1 MTFVPESSR
10 PQIALTFDDGPSDV
24 TMRVLDVL
32 EQAGAKATFFAVG
45 ERVAQHV
52 PQLRRMATG
61 GFQIG
66 NHTWS
71 HELIDKIPAEELRSS
86 LARTADAIREA
97 CGVAPAVMRPPG
109 GNWSDEALAVLADM
123 GLPAVFWNVDPRD
136 WEERNAQNI
145 VGHVLDEA
153 EDGRVVIMHDLYE
166 QTAEAVEAIVPE
178 LVSRGFE
185 LVTVD
190 ELAKDRGG
198 MSPGERYYGF

>member
-1 MTFVPESSR
+1 M
-10 PQIALTFDDGPSDV
+10 
-24 TMRVLDVL
+24 
-32 EQAGAKATFFAVG
+32 
-45 ERVAQHV
+45 
-52 PQLRRMATG
+52 
-61 GFQIG
+61 
-66 NHTWS
+66 
-71 HELIDKIPAEELRSS
+71 RSS

-97 CGVAPAVMRPPG
+97 CGVAPAVVRPPG
-109 GNWSDEALAVLADM
+109 GNWSDAALAVLADM

-166 QTAEAVEAIVPE
+166 QTAEAVETIVPE